1 MNTQLK
7 EMRLGK
13 LRISNFKGV
22 KELEIDFNG
31 NDATISGKNGVGK
44 TTIVDA
50 YLWLL
55 FNKDSF
61 GKTEFGIKTLDEN
74 GNEIH
79 HLEHAVYAEF
89 LIDGE
94 STTFEK
100 VYKEQWTKQ
109 NGASQSQLKGHTVKY
124 KVNGVPHKKGD
135 YENVIKS
142 IIDEETFRTITSTTH
157 YNENMKW
164 QDRRKDLMDKFGN
177 MSDEEVIKSNQELI
191 GLPEMLGNHNVTDFE
206 KILKERRTELKKEI
220 EHIPTRIDELH
231 KSKVDVQGVAVAQ
244 KEIERIDNEIKELE
258 KQVSAIENG
267 SAISNKEI
275 ELREV
280 ENQINARKNELEKE
294 LIEQGT
300 KISEELNLYKSDL
313 ANINNDIAKKR
324 NDIQHQQSLINDYK
338 SKQQGLREQYLDIK
352 QQEFESKVNTHCPTC
367 EQSLPGEEVEKVKQ
381 KELEE
386 YNQKISSK
394 IEEINRLG
402 VGYKKDI
409 EVSESTIQALE
420 AEIKKLETNAS
431 EVSKK
436 VSKLE
441 ENLVAKREEL
451 KSTRND
457 AKTMELNTLKE
468 SVEQSIKELK
478 ESSEGALNDL
488 QANIEKLKDEKT
500 KHEQVIAAVS
510 GNKRI
515 DERIKEL
522 DEKLNDLQK
531 QLENTE
537 LGLYLIGLFVKTK
550 VDLLTDKINSH
561 FEITK
566 WKLFDV
572 QVNGGINETCV
583 ATYNG
588 VPYDAGLN
596 TGARVLVGLDIANTM
611 AKHYGVSAPIFVD
624 NSESVSEKLE
634 SPSQLIKLYVDPM
647 QDNLKVEVDK

>member
-1 MNTQLK
+1 
-7 EMRLGK
+7 MRLGK
-13 LRISNFKGV
+13 LRISNFKGI
-22 KELEIDFNG
+22 KEKEIDFEYK
-31 NDATISGKNGVGK
+31 DAVIKGKNGVGK

-61 GKTEFGIKTLDEN
+61 GKTDFGIKTLDSN

-79 HLEHAVYAEF
+79 HLDHAVYAEF
-89 LIDGE
+89 LINDE
-94 STTFEK
+94 LTTLEK

-109 NGASQSQLKGHTVKY
+109 NGASQSQLKGHTIKY

-142 IIDEETFRTITSTTH
+142 IIGEETFRTITSTTY
-157 YNENMKW
+157 YNDNLKW

-177 MSDEEVIKSNQELI
+177 MSDEEVIKSNEELLE
-191 GLPEMLGNHNVTDFE
+191 LPEMLGNHNVSDFE

-231 KSKVDVQGVAVAQ
+231 KSKVDVQGAATARN
-244 KEIERIDNEIKELE
+244 EIERIDNEVKELE

-275 ELREV
+275 ELKDI
-280 ENQINARKNELEKE
+280 ENQLNARKNELEKE

-324 NDIQHQQSLINDYK
+324 NDIQHQHSLINDYK
-338 SKQQGLREQYLDIK
+338 SKQQGLREQYIK
-352 QQEFESKVNTHCPTC
+352 MKEQAFESKVSTHCPTC
-367 EQSLPGEEVEKVKQ
+367 EQSLPADEVEKVKK

-386 YNQKISSK
+386 YNLKFAEK
-394 IEEINRLG
+394 REEINRLG

-409 EVSESTIQALE
+409 EVSEATIQALE
-420 AEIKKLETNAS
+420 NEIKKLEVNAV
-431 EVSKK
+431 EVEKK

-441 ENLVAKREEL
+441 ESLVAKREEL

-457 AKTMELNTLKE
+457 VKTNELNALKE
-468 SVEQSIKELK
+468 SVEQSIMELK
-478 ESSEGALNDL
+478 ESSESALNDL
-488 QANIEKLKDEKT
+488 NSSIKTLRDEKAT
-500 KHEQVIAAVS
+500 HEQVIAAAV
-510 GNKRI
+510 GNERI

-596 TGARVLVGLDIANTM
+596 AGARVMVGLDIANTM
-611 AKHYGVSAPIFVD
+611 AKHYGVNAPIFVD
-624 NSESVSEKLE
+624 NAESVSEKLV
-634 SPSQLIKLYVDPM
+634 SNSQLVKLVVDPQEEIM
-647 QDNLKVEVDK
+647 KVEVDK